1 MVTNKVIVVGGK
13 ESFFIRVLV
22 KKIQDSGL
30 EASFVPADIDEINN
44 SWDATTLLTYYMETG
59 EALDED
65 IKMYLL
71 DKLRDGDN
79 HMILIGDPAD
89 TKHVTD
95 MIPLGLIY
103 RVFPR
108 PLDNDA
114 YISAV
119 MEFFDKK
126 ALGEF
131 KKSILIVD
139 DDPSYVG
146 LVRGWLKDTYKVAM
160 AASGLQ
166 AIKWLGKNKV
176 DLILLDYEMPVTNG
190 PQVLEMLRNDEE
202 TKDIPVMFLTGKSD
216 KTSVMDVVGLKPEG
230 YLLKTITR
238 EHLVAKVDE
247 FFLMRS

>member
-22 KKIQDSGL
+22 KKIQDAGID
-30 EASFVPADIDEINN
+30 ASFVAADVNN
-44 SWDATTLLTYYMETG
+44 ISEAWDSTTLLTYYMETG
-59 EALDED
+59 EVLEED
-65 IKMYLL
+65 VKMYIL

-79 HMILIGDPAD
+79 HMILVGDPAD

-95 MIPLGLIY
+95 SVPTGLIY
-103 RVFPR
+103 REFAR
-108 PLDNDA
+108 PLDNEK
-114 YISAV
+114 YLSAV
-119 MEFFDKK
+119 LEFFDKK

-160 AASGLQ
+160 ASSGLQ

-202 TKDIPVMFLTGKSD
+202 TKNIPVMFLTGKSD

-247 FFLMRS
+247 FFLLR